1 MFLHSENFEG
11 NETQSF
17 NTSFTVATDAQ
28 VGEVST
34 IVVTATSTWDGA
46 QNSAVAYLIVTS
58 CVSNDFMII
67 LCDSTLYQITFHRLM
82 MRYLQDML

>member
-58 CVSNDFMII
+58 CVSIMII
-67 LCDSTLYQITFHRLM
+67 LYDSTFCLRPFK
-82 MRYLQDML
+82 

>member
-1 MFLHSENFEG
+1 MFIHSENFEG

-46 QNSAVAYLIVTS
+46 QNSAVAYLIVIS
-58 CVSNDFMII
+58 CVSNDYHFM
-67 LCDSTLYQITFHRLM
+67 
-82 MRYLQDML
+82 